1 MVFNFNTFLKGLAN
15 TQTFDEEK
23 EKNKLKTKKEI
34 LEYILYES
42 ETQKDVETVSV
53 DSFFEFMDYVESFDE
68 MDAGK
73 DTRLINR
80 VQEIPEL
87 KQCRLL

>member
-87 KQCRLL
+87 KPCRLL